1 MRQKCECD
9 VHVVDR
15 KFDYFS
21 IMCYTV
27 SDMAKT
33 TTPKKSIKSAA
44 KAKQPVKTKKTAA
57 KPAKAAAKP
66 AVKSTAKPAAK
77 STAKSGAKNASKS
90 SAKSGTKSTVKS
102 AEKKASK
109 TSSVKSKKPV
119 QTKAS
124 AKNASKTVPA
134 KSASTSSKTAAKK
147 SAGTAAPKT
156 EAAKPVPKKSKSSR
170 FRINQKIVYPSQGVG
185 KITDIN
191 EQIFREQTMLYYNIY
206 IEASDMVVMVPV
218 ERAEELGIRA
228 IVSAAEAETAL
239 NLLSDDFEP
248 ITSDWKLRYQMNLDL
263 LKKGSINDIATIVRC
278 LYNRS
283 KVKELPILERK
294 LYDSARKLLEDEI
307 SFATGKSL
315 KEVET
320 LIHIKL
326 EPPGAAPKV
335 KHVINIDDDEDDNL
349 MDDMNTNSNDSDDGD
364 ASDDDSSYD
373 DDSF

>member
-1 MRQKCECD
+1 
-9 VHVVDR
+9 
-15 KFDYFS
+15 
-21 IMCYTV
+21 
-27 SDMAKT
+27 MAKT
-33 TTPKKSIKSAA
+33 TTSKKSIKPAV
-44 KAKQPVKTKKTAA
+44 KAKPPVKTKKTAG
-57 KPAKAAAKP
+57 
-66 AVKSTAKPAAK
+66 KSAKPAAK
-77 STAKSGAKNASKS
+77 STVKAAAKTAAKAAAKTAASAKTAAKSVLKT
-90 SAKSGTKSTVKS
+90 SAKTSAKAGTKSTAKKTAAKKSVKVA
-102 AEKKASK
+102 AEKIKK
-109 TSSVKSKKPV
+109 SVRAKG
-119 QTKAS
+119 A
-124 AKNASKTVPA
+124 AKNASKTVAA
-134 KSASTSSKTAAKK
+134 KSR
-147 SAGTAAPKT
+147 SAVPPKI
-156 EAAKPVPKKSKSSR
+156 EAVKPTPKKSKASR

-191 EQIFREQTMLYYNIY
+191 EQLFREQTMLYYNIY

-218 ERAEELGIRA
+218 DRAEELGIRA
-228 IVSAAEAETAL
+228 IVSASEAEKAL

-326 EPPGAAPKV
+326 EPPGSVPKV

-349 MDDMNTNSNDSDDGD
+349 MDDMNTSSNESDDGD